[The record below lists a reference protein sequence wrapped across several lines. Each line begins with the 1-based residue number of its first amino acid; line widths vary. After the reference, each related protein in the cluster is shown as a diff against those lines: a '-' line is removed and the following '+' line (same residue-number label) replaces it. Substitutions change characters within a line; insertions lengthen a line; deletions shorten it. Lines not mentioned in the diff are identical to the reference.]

1 MLKLMKW
8 GSFMIEKFNS
18 KKFFIDLLTSYINGS
33 KIELKD
39 TDSVNWKEVYYLA
52 NIHNMVG
59 QLYVVLRNSGIHCDA
74 EIMQNCFNKFTY
86 LFHIYLH
93 FIRLLILNIKTMTV
107 TFHSLGKN
115 IKSCFE
121 FGICFLINL

>member
-86 LFHIYLH
+86 IVIKIKLSTLCVRVLCSET
-93 FIRLLILNIKTMTV
+93 FILK
-107 TFHSLGKN
+107 
-115 IKSCFE
+115 KS
-121 FGICFLINL
+121 